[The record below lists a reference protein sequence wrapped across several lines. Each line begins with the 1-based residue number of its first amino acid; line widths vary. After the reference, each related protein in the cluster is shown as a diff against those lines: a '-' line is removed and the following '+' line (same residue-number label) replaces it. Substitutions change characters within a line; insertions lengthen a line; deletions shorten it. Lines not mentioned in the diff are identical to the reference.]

1 MKIINRTLF
10 ALLILAVPLTC
21 ILAAVN
27 LSARLPDVYRYEFNR
42 SEIIDEIGLGVTNDE
57 LAQFF
62 SQYMLG
68 RLDDFQY
75 TDAKRERPI
84 FGTGEAVFM
93 GQLRELLNRSLFCLI
108 GAVCFILFAYW
119 FLLRRDRKE
128 AVRFAYRAGMALYAL
143 IAAGIAFLLYNKTL
157 LADAFDGFFLYKFEE
172 TDIVPQLLPPVI
184 LLENAVAAAVLSLV
198 LLLAGYSVTK
208 KLTRVVGMFYY

>member
-27 LSARLPDVYRYEFNR
+27 LSARLPDIYRYEFNR
-42 SEIIDEIGLGVTNDE
+42 SEIVAEMGLGVTNDE

-62 SQYMLG
+62 SHYMLG

-75 TDAKRERPI
+75 TDVKRERPI
-84 FGTGEAVFM
+84 FGIGEAVFM
-93 GQLRELLNRSLFCLI
+93 GQLRELLNRSLHCLI
-108 GAVCFILFAYW
+108 GMVCFILFTYR

-143 IAAGIAFLLYNKTL
+143 IAAGIAVALYRKDWLT
-157 LADAFDGFFLYKFEE
+157 DVFDEFFLYKFEE
-172 TDIVPQLLPPVI
+172 TDIVPQLLPPEI
-184 LLENAVAAAVLSLV
+184 LFENAAVAAVISLII
-198 LLLAGYSVTK
+198 LLAGYSATK
-208 KLTRVVGMFYY
+208 RLTRVVGMFY

>member
-27 LSARLPDVYRYEFNR
+27 LSARLPDIYRYEFNR
-42 SEIIDEIGLGVTNDE
+42 SEIIAEIGLGVTNDE

-62 SQYMLG
+62 SHYMLG
-68 RLDDFQY
+68 SLDDFQY
-75 TDAKRERPI
+75 TDVKRERPI
-84 FGTGEAVFM
+84 FGIGEAVFM
-93 GQLRELLNRSLFCLI
+93 GQLRELLNRSLYGLAGMVCLI
-108 GAVCFILFAYW
+108 LFTYW

-128 AVRFAYRAGMALYAL
+128 AVRIAYRAGMVLYVL
-143 IAAGIAFLLYNKTL
+143 IAAGIAFMLYKKDLLTDVL
-157 LADAFDGFFLYKFEE
+157 DGFFLYKFEE

-184 LLENAVAAAVLSLV
+184 LLENAAVAAVISLII
-198 LLLAGYSVTK
+198 LLAGYSITK
-208 KLTRVVGMFYY
+208 RLTRVVGMFY